1 MGLGIWS
8 MHYVGMLAY
17 SLPVTVLY
25 DWPTVLVSLLAAVL
39 ASSIALSVAGRD
51 QLGPWSTSIGGV
63 FMGLGIATMHY
74 IGMEAMRLPA
84 MCGYSA
90 GLVALSVVLAIL
102 ISIVALRLTFRWR
115 LEATGDGWRK
125 LASALVMGAAIPV
138 MHYTGMAAVR
148 FAPTASSGNLAHA
161 VAISWLGAVVLGSAT
176 ILVLFLTILTTVA
189 DRRFSAQSL
198 ELKLRMEEALAAREL
213 LAQSEERLRLTLR
226 SAEVAVWTLHIA
238 SNLVEADQSSSVQ
251 FGVPVDQFPRT
262 SEEFIAMIHP
272 DDRDRILQEAA
283 ASIESRQEYK
293 TEFRI
298 LRPDGA
304 ERTLLTRGKVY
315 YADNGQPLRLTGV
328 TWDVTEQ
335 REAEEKLRA
344 ASRRLVAEGKFRELL
359 EAAPDAVLVVNRDGK
374 IGFINTQV
382 EKLFGYTREELLG
395 QTVEKLIPERFRGS
409 HPGHRSRFF
418 ATPHVRALGNGL
430 ELFALR
436 KDGTEFPVE
445 ISLSPLETEEGS
457 LVSSTIRD
465 LTERKRIEH
474 GREQLASI
482 VDYSNDAIILNSLDG
497 GIVTWNKGAE
507 RLYGYSAEEAV
518 GQSISILLPP
528 GQASELSKIWS
539 KLRRGE
545 TVSEETLR
553 CRKDGKLIEVA
564 LTISPIKNALGRI
577 TSASSIARDISER
590 RRAETK
596 FRGLLE
602 AAPDAMVVVNGEGQ
616 IVLVNTQVEKLFG
629 YQREEL
635 LGQRIEALMP
645 ERFRSG
651 HPGHRTGFL
660 ANPRVRSMGAGVE
673 LFALR
678 KDGTEF
684 PVEISLSPL
693 ETEEGLLVS
702 SAIRD
707 ITERR
712 AAEEELRRS
721 RAVLAEHLRIVSRL
735 VPDPHAGVADRLG
748 QRRVSQSHSDQAR
761 GLGRPRRVRG
771 LPRQP
776 RRPRRQRDGSTA
788 RLL

>member
-1 MGLGIWS
+1 
-8 MHYVGMLAY
+8 MLASY
-17 SLPVTVLY
+17 TALDLAGRIKPRAERLDTLGSPAERPPWAWASGPCTMSGCS
-25 DWPTVLVSLLAAVL
+25 PTAFPSR
-39 ASSIALSVAGRD
+39 SSMTGLRCWCRCWRPFGVRHRPLVAGRD
-51 QLGPWSTSIGGV
+51 QIGPLRASIGGV
-63 FMGLGIATMHY
+63 FMGLGSRPCITSAWK
-74 IGMEAMRLPA
+74 R
-84 MCGYSA
+84 CGFRPCAGDSA

-161 VAISWLGAVVLGSAT
+161 VAISWLGAVVLASAT

-482 VDYSNDAIILNSLDG
+482 VDYSNDA
-497 GIVTWNKGAE
+497 
-507 RLYGYSAEEAV
+507 
-518 GQSISILLPP
+518 
-528 GQASELSKIWS
+528 
-539 KLRRGE
+539 
-545 TVSEETLR
+545 
-553 CRKDGKLIEVA
+553 
-564 LTISPIKNALGRI
+564 
-577 TSASSIARDISER
+577 SS
-590 RRAETK
+590 
-596 FRGLLE
+596 
-602 AAPDAMVVVNGEGQ
+602 
-616 IVLVNTQVEKLFG
+616 
-629 YQREEL
+629 
-635 LGQRIEALMP
+635 
-645 ERFRSG
+645 
-651 HPGHRTGFL
+651 
-660 ANPRVRSMGAGVE
+660 
-673 LFALR
+673 
-678 KDGTEF
+678 
-684 PVEISLSPL
+684 
-693 ETEEGLLVS
+693 
-702 SAIRD
+702 
-707 ITERR
+707 
-712 AAEEELRRS
+712 
-721 RAVLAEHLRIVSRL
+721 
-735 VPDPHAGVADRLG
+735 
-748 QRRVSQSHSDQAR
+748 
-761 GLGRPRRVRG
+761 
-771 LPRQP
+771 
-776 RRPRRQRDGSTA
+776 
-788 RLL
+788 